1 MLFQCFWGCIHIQY
15 IVFTVIIP
23 SVVSCGLCISLRGIN
38 FHEAMYIGTIIV
50 TGKYIHVVAYAAA
63 HNQELLPSEEMFNN
77 LKLFSWDSQVVKVTA
92 PSL

>member
-1 MLFQCFWGCIHIQY
+1 MTAAAELHNCTSRKNNFRL
-15 IVFTVIIP
+15 
-23 SVVSCGLCISLRGIN
+23 LCISLRGIS

-50 TGKYIHVVAYAAA
+50 TGKYIHVVAYAAG
-63 HNQELLPSEEMFNN
+63 HNQELRPSEEMFNN